1 MEQIEKLQRSFVFK
15 CEGIGCWVKWLQQR
29 NLRKGCGGAKD
40 WVRRRFGISRC
51 GEAGIY
57 THLI

>member
-1 MEQIEKLQRSFVFK
+1 MFK
-15 CEGIGCWVKWLQQR
+15 WCEGIGCWVKWLQQR
-29 NLRKGCGGAKD
+29 NLRKGLGETRD
-40 WVRRRFGISRC
+40 MVRRRFGISRY